1 MKYIPNALYRYNFGF
16 IPMILIWLILNG
28 CQHEPCLFGHPQ
40 IPDLVPC
47 NAAYAPTYHP
57 GKMEFGRVAGLKNC
71 RPFSASAVGWV
82 GTYTFPIFGI
92 AINTFEVW
100 DGFYAD
106 KESIDII
113 GVGLKLG
120 SSPVIT
126 KVDSMVGV
134 SFNSY
139 YIHVDHDVFD
149 ESYRLDTTYD
159 NFIFLTLL
167 DTINDR
173 LEGWFECR
181 FILDTPPSN
190 IHPDT
195 VIFTECYFEAGPQ

>member
-1 MKYIPNALYRYNFGF
+1 MRVQVIICLLLAGLVSSCTPE
-16 IPMILIWLILNG
+16 
-28 CQHEPCLFGHPQ
+28 EPCAIIPPE
-40 IPDLVPC
+40 IPDPVPC
-47 NAAYAPTYHP
+47 TAAYAPIYHP

-71 RPFSASAVGWV
+71 RPFMASAAGGV
-82 GTYTFPIFGI
+82 GTYTFPVFGFTL
-92 AINTFEVW
+92 NTYEDW
-100 DGFYAD
+100 GGFYAD
-106 KESIDII
+106 KEMINIA
-113 GVGLKLG
+113 GEGLKLG

-126 KVDSMVGV
+126 KVDSMEGV
-134 SFNSY
+134 SFSSY

-159 NFIFLTLL
+159 NYIHLTFL

-195 VIFTECYFEAGPQ
+195 VIFTECYFEAKMP